1 MLVKFNLKLLPTIS
15 YLKGYSYPKLYCKK
29 LSNQKPTGTIGNR
42 VQLQNDIENC
52 SMSCVFLRSP
62 SSKRPYII
70 CTAFCDDLLQQV
82 HWISSP
88 VNRRDEIAFN
98 RHSSRLHIRDLTI
111 RQQPRPWKR
120 RWKIDFTS
128 FHFFGDYSKGP
139 SSCLKEGSFGWS
151 SREGPAPE
159 FRRKYTGTTKKCT
172 KKRDARAELLGAIHS
187 TKIPTGPTGKSGPPH
202 KVDPFFRN
210 FSGRTEPIHRVLD
223 QNFRKFWLN
232 GSRPLFCSLNLLFF
246 WRFVAVAVVVS

>member
-29 LSNQKPTGTIGNR
+29 LSNQKPTGTLGNR

-62 SSKRPYII
+62 SSKRPY
-70 CTAFCDDLLQQV
+70 FVPCDDLLQQV
-82 HWISSP
+82 HWLSSP

-98 RHSSRLHIRDLTI
+98 RHLSRLHIRDLTI

-128 FHFFGDYSKGP
+128 FHFFRDYSKGP

-151 SREGPAPE
+151 WREGPAPE

-210 FSGRTEPIHRVLD
+210 FSGRTEPIHWVLD
-223 QNFRKFWLN
+223 QNFRKFWLI
-232 GSRPLFCSLNLLFF
+232 GSRPLFCSLHMLLF
-246 WRFVAVAVVVS
+246 WRFLAVVVS

>member
-1 MLVKFNLKLLPTIS
+1 M
-15 YLKGYSYPKLYCKK
+15 
-29 LSNQKPTGTIGNR
+29 
-42 VQLQNDIENC
+42 
-52 SMSCVFLRSP
+52 CVFTVPLFKTSLF
-62 SSKRPYII
+62 

-128 FHFFGDYSKGP
+128 FHFFRDYSKGP
-139 SSCLKEGSFGWS
+139 SSCLKEGSLGWS
-151 SREGPAPE
+151 WREGPAPE

-210 FSGRTEPIHRVLD
+210 FPVGPNRSIEFWTEISGNFWMDHGQHFYINALHLHGHPTNWALD
-223 QNFRKFWLN
+223 KKELKN
-232 GSRPLFCSLNLLFF
+232 SL
-246 WRFVAVAVVVS
+246 WW

>member
-29 LSNQKPTGTIGNR
+29 LSNQKPTGTLGNR

-62 SSKRPYII
+62 SSKRPY
-70 CTAFCDDLLQQV
+70 FVPCDDLLQQV
-82 HWISSP
+82 HWLSSP

-98 RHSSRLHIRDLTI
+98 RHLSRLHIRDLTI

-128 FHFFGDYSKGP
+128 FHFFRDYSKGP
-139 SSCLKEGSFGWS
+139 SNCLKEGILGWS
-151 SREGPAPE
+151 WREGPRPSSGVNIQGLQRNAQNSVMHVQSCWARSIQPKSQPARPGKVVHLIRWTRFFETFPVGPNRSIE
-159 FRRKYTGTTKKCT
+159 FW
-172 KKRDARAELLGAIHS
+172 
-187 TKIPTGPTGKSGPPH
+187 TKISG
-202 KVDPFFRN
+202 N
-210 FSGRTEPIHRVLD
+210 FDWMDRARCFAH
-223 QNFRKFWLN
+223 
-232 GSRPLFCSLNLLFF
+232 
-246 WRFVAVAVVVS
+246 

>member
-1 MLVKFNLKLLPTIS
+1 M
-15 YLKGYSYPKLYCKK
+15 
-29 LSNQKPTGTIGNR
+29 
-42 VQLQNDIENC
+42 
-52 SMSCVFLRSP
+52 CVFTVPLFKTSVF
-62 SSKRPYII
+62 

-98 RHSSRLHIRDLTI
+98 RRSSRLHIRDLTI

-128 FHFFGDYSKGP
+128 FHFFRDYSKGP

-151 SREGPAPE
+151 WREGPAPE

-232 GSRPLFCSLNLLFF
+232 GSRPLFCSLNL
-246 WRFVAVAVVVS
+246 